1 MNQWC
6 WQKIC
11 WHTEREKNDYC
22 KYEMLSVEFWEFL
35 NLWFWG
41 YTCHRKKQSRRK
53 TCALSHSPG
62 NDSFFYLA
70 MIVFFSLGNDS
81 FFHLV
86 MIVRDIILKFT
97 PFYRLHKKV
106 TSVNGCFL
114 LLNTCSHRLPECV
127 LPLMSFKGWVNPFC
141 LSRVP
146 VCVQHGRGLEVI
158 FGNFGHCPEA
168 I

>member
-1 MNQWC
+1 MNFDDLKLCGMMNQWC
-6 WQKIC
+6 WQKYVYIQKGRKMIIANTRC
-11 WHTEREKNDYC
+11 FE
-22 KYEMLSVEFWEFL
+22 L
-35 NLWFWG
+35 NFDSSWACDFVG

-62 NDSFFYLA
+62 IDIFFHLA
-70 MIVFFSLGNDS
+70 MIVCDF
-81 FFHLV
+81 
-86 MIVRDIILKFT
+86 ILKFT
-97 PFYRLHKKV
+97 LSTV
-106 TSVNGCFL
+106 TSSVNGCFL

-141 LSRVP
+141 LPRVP

-168 I
+168 L